1 MTILGTMA
9 DSWAQRWRRLRLR
22 YLFGVKT
29 PRDCTIGRDVT
40 VSGRLSLGNKVTI
53 QDGVQLSGDI
63 QIGANSFIGRH
74 VEMTGNIVLGN
85 GSVVGSFTILSTAPG
100 ARLDVGIDTYINSY
114 TVIGA
119 MEAVSIGNHCIF
131 AAFVAIT
138 DATHGIDD
146 LSIATKH
153 APISAKPVVIGDNV
167 WLGSGVMVMMG
178 SHIGRD
184 AVVGAR
190 SLVREDLPDRSIS
203 FGMPAKVHRIR
214 ESEAR

>member
-1 MTILGTMA
+1 MTSLLSAAEI
-9 DSWAQRWRRLRLR
+9 WIQRWRHLRLR
-22 YLFGVKT
+22 FLFGVRVPGNCK
-29 PRDCTIGRDVT
+29 IGRHVT
-40 VSGRLSLGNKVTI
+40 VSGRLSLGQMVTI
-53 QDGVQLSGDI
+53 QDGVQLNGDI
-63 QIGANSFIGRH
+63 SIGSNSFVCQQ
-74 VEMTGNIVLGN
+74 VEMSGNIALGN
-85 GSVVGSFTILSTAPG
+85 DCVVGSFTILSTAAT
-100 ARLDVGIDTYINSY
+100 ARLEVGIDTYINSY

-131 AAFVAIT
+131 AAYVFIT

-153 APISAKPVVIGDNV
+153 AAIAAKPVTIGDNV

-178 SHIGRD
+178 SHIGND

-190 SLVREDLPDRSIS
+190 SLVRGDLPSRSVS

-214 ESEAR
+214 E